1 MAIKLYES
9 QGCECFWEEIGNQVQ
24 GSTVK
29 GYTKVGT
36 PCAKCQADAIAG
48 QANMEKRKAEQE
60 ANQLIA
66 EKQRS
71 MAVDA
76 LTIEGKLSDKGEV
89 IKLDS

>member
-1 MAIKLYES
+1 MKLYEDK
-9 QGCECFWEEIGNQVQ
+9 GCLCEWQEIGNQVV
-24 GSTVK
+24 GSSVK
-29 GYTKVGT
+29 GYTKVGEL
-36 PCAKCQADAIAG
+36 CQKCKDDQVIS
-48 QANMEKRKAEQE
+48 QANMEKMKAEQE

-71 MAVDA
+71 MAIDA